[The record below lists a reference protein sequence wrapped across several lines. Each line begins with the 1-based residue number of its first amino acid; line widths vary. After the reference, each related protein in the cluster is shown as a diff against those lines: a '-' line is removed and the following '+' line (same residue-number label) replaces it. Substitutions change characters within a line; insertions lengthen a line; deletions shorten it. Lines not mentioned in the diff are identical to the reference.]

1 MNNRVRK
8 QRLILLAVLLLI
20 LLIYPV
26 IAAASKYRLVMGIP
40 VLYLYVFLVWATGI
54 FLLFRLSGGKKN
66 RRNE

>member
-8 QRLILLAVLLLI
+8 QRLVLLAVLLLV

-26 IAAASKYRLVMGIP
+26 MDAASKPRMVMGIP
-40 VLYLYVFLVWATGI
+40 LLYLYVFVVWAAGI

-66 RRNE
+66 RPNE